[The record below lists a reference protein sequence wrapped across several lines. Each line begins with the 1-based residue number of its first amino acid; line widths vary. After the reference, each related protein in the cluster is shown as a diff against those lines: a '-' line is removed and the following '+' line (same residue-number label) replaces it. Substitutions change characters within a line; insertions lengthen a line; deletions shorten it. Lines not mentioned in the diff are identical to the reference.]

1 MRRQSR
7 SLNKLKSHKCF
18 QPRVIEF
25 GQMVWEKVEPDVNN
39 DNDRCWTN
47 LNKKNSS
54 GNLILV
60 KSDTCT
66 ERAWAILVINLQ
78 WDSQSNT
85 LSRYKKYLN
94 THNMN
99 FAWRSWDIGFH
110 SWHCLQWYNLFPD
123 AYASW
128 STHLTRLVWYYMASF
143 HFALIFLSLEE
154 HHL

>member
-18 QPRVIEF
+18 QPRLIEF

-39 DNDRCWTN
+39 DNAGQI
-47 LNKKNSS
+47 LIKKNSS

-78 WDSQSNT
+78 HVEIHKAILCQDTKNILIHITWT
-85 LSRYKKYLN
+85 L
-94 THNMN
+94 
-99 FAWRSWDIGFH
+99 
-110 SWHCLQWYNLFPD
+110 P
-123 AYASW
+123 
-128 STHLTRLVWYYMASF
+128 
-143 HFALIFLSLEE
+143 EE
-154 HHL
+154 VGI